1 MNIDLAALRQALLEY
16 VGTAWINGNPT
27 AIVELSEIE
36 SASPGELIA
45 IAEQL
50 GFISYN
56 DS

>member
-27 AIVELSEIE
+27 AIVQLSEIE

-45 IAEQL
+45 IAEQM
-50 GFISYN
+50 GFIPYDNS
-56 DS
+56 